1 MLFSIFIIPRRA
13 FQSTPS
19 AWRETVAEV
28 YFCLWLW
35 YFNPLPPH
43 GGRLGTQTE
52 KNRSEVF
59 QSTPSAWRE
68 TSDMR
73 KCYHCIFISIHS
85 LRMEGDVYMTI
96 IYYNYIYFNPLPPH
110 GGRPCKYTN
119 SSNEIAISIHSLR
132 MEGDAVARKENFSI
146 NRFQSTPSAWRE
158 TCYNTLKKSIQGI
171 SIHSLRM
178 EGDLFSIVL
187 SKSPNCISIHSLRME
202 GDVAVQ
208 IGHAAVSLSFQSTP
222 SAWRETFPPFKSGD
236 AFLISIHSL
245 RMEGDH

>member
-1 MLFSIFIIPRRA
+1 MLSL
-13 FQSTPS
+13 
-19 AWRETVAEV
+19 
-28 YFCLWLW
+28 YF

-43 GGRLGTQTE
+43 GGRL
-52 KNRSEVF
+52 F
-59 QSTPSAWRE
+59 QAVDVAAE
-68 TSDMR
+68 TGISIHSLRMEGDNE
-73 KCYHCIFISIHS
+73 CPEIIANFCISIHS

-178 EGDLFSIVL
+178 EGDL
-187 SKSPNCISIHSLRME
+187 PT
-202 GDVAVQ
+202 VQ
-208 IGHAAVSLSFQSTP
+208 VRRRLPYFNP
-222 SAWRETFPPFKSGD
+222 LPPHGGRPLK
-236 AFLISIHSL
+236 IKQ
-245 RMEGDH
+245 

>member
-1 MLFSIFIIPRRA
+1 MCTI
-13 FQSTPS
+13 ST
-19 AWRETVAEV
+19 
-28 YFCLWLW
+28 

-43 GGRLGTQTE
+43 GGRLHTGV
-52 KNRSEVF
+52 NFVDCFLF

-68 TSDMR
+68 TCYFLYLLYHAEHFNPLPPHGGRQWR
-73 KCYHCIFISIHS
+73 KCTSVYGCGISIHS
-85 LRMEGDVYMTI
+85 LRMEGDLERRQKRTGVR
-96 IYYNYIYFNPLPPH
+96 YFNPLPPH
-110 GGRPCKYTN
+110 GGRQVICV
-119 SSNEIAISIHSLR
+119 SVIIVFL
-132 MEGDAVARKENFSI
+132 
-146 NRFQSTPSAWRE
+146 FQSTPSAWRE

>member
-1 MLFSIFIIPRRA
+1 MSR
-13 FQSTPS
+13 
-19 AWRETVAEV
+19 
-28 YFCLWLW
+28 
-35 YFNPLPPH
+35 
-43 GGRLGTQTE
+43 
-52 KNRSEVF
+52 
-59 QSTPSAWRE
+59 
-68 TSDMR
+68 
-73 KCYHCIFISIHS
+73 
-85 LRMEGDVYMTI
+85 
-96 IYYNYIYFNPLPPH
+96 NYSQFLYFNPLPPH

-202 GDVAVQ
+202 GDLPTVQ
-208 IGHAAVSLSFQSTP
+208 VRRRLPYFNP
-222 SAWRETFPPFKSGD
+222 LPPHGGRPLK
-236 AFLISIHSL
+236 IKQ
-245 RMEGDH
+245 